1 MSEID
6 YQSSIK
12 DLRQDFT
19 KDLLAAVSL
28 EDLESLDN
36 KYLGRK
42 TGLLNNVL
50 KTLKDLDAEQKKV
63 LGPLA
68 NDLRDYMEKAL
79 AAKTDELK
87 ALSWKEQIGKDKID
101 LTLPLVKDEK
111 GHYHPNTIVQREI
124 EKIFAQMGFLVL
136 DGPELESEFYNF
148 DGLNVPATHPAR
160 EDQDTFWLDN
170 GLLLRS
176 QTSSVQVRAMR
187 KYGAPLRCIVPG
199 RVFRNENVDASHEH
213 TFYQLEGMMI
223 GKEVSV
229 ANLIAMMKTLLSTV
243 FGQDDIKVRLRPG
256 YFPFVEPGFELDM
269 QCTLCHGAGCPVCK
283 QSGWIEVLPCGMI
296 HPNVLKAGGVDPDE
310 YIGFAFGLGL
320 TRLVM
325 LKYNIDNIRLLQ
337 GGDLRFLKQF

>member
-12 DLRQDFT
+12 ELRQNFT
-19 KDLLAAVSL
+19 KDLLAASDL
-28 EDLESLDN
+28 EDLEALDN

-50 KTLKDLDAEQKKV
+50 KTLKNLDVEQKKV

-68 NDLRDYMEKAL
+68 NDLREYMEKAL
-79 AAKTDELK
+79 SAKTDELK
-87 ALSWKEQIGKDKID
+87 ELVWKEQISKDKID
-101 LTLPLVKDEK
+101 LTLPLVKDEL
-111 GHYHPNTIVQREI
+111 GHYHPNTIIQREI
-124 EKIFAQMGFLVL
+124 EKIFSQMGFLVL

-187 KYGAPLRCIVPG
+187 HYGAPLRCIVPG

-223 GKEVSV
+223 GKDVSV
-229 ANLIAMMKTLLSTV
+229 ANLIAMMKTLLSAV
-243 FGQDDIKVRLRPG
+243 FGEKDIKVRLRPG

-337 GGDLRFLKQF
+337 SGDLRFLKQF

>member
-1 MSEID
+1 MSEND
-6 YQSSIK
+6 YQSSVK
-12 DLRQDFT
+12 KLRQEFT
-19 KDLLAAVSL
+19 KDLLAADSL
-28 EDLESLDN
+28 EALELLDN

-42 TGLLNNVL
+42 TGLLNNIL
-50 KTLKDLDAEQKKV
+50 KTLKDLDVEEKKV

-68 NDLRDYMEKAL
+68 NELRDYMEKAL
-79 AAKTDELK
+79 ATKKDELK
-87 ALSWKEQIGKDKID
+87 EIVWKEQISKEKID

-111 GHYHPNTIVQREI
+111 GTYHPNTIVQREI
-124 EKIFAQMGFLVL
+124 EKLFTQMGFLVL

-148 DGLNVPATHPAR
+148 DGLNIPETHPAR

-187 KYGAPLRCIVPG
+187 QYGAPLRCIVPG

-223 GKEVSV
+223 GKDVSV
-229 ANLIAMMKTLLSTV
+229 ANLIAMMKTLLSAV
-243 FGQDDIKVRLRPG
+243 FSEKDIKVRLRPG

-269 QCTLCHGAGCPVCK
+269 QCTLCHGVGCPVCK
-283 QSGWIEVLPCGMI
+283 QRGWIEVLPCGMI

-337 GGDLRFLKQF
+337 SGDLRFLKQF

>member
-1 MSEID
+1 MSEKD
-6 YQSSIK
+6 YQSSVK
-12 DLRQDFT
+12 KLRKDFT
-19 KDLLAAVSL
+19 ADLLAAGNL
-28 EDLESLDN
+28 DDLEALDN

-50 KTLKDLDAEQKKV
+50 KTLKDLDVEQKKV

-68 NDLRDYMEKAL
+68 NELRDYMEKAL
-79 AAKTDELK
+79 ESKREELK
-87 ALSWKEQIGKDKID
+87 ELLWNEQSEKEKID

-124 EKIFAQMGFLVL
+124 ENLFAQMGFLVL

-199 RVFRNENVDASHEH
+199 RVFRNENVDASHDH
-213 TFYQLEGMMI
+213 TFYQLEGMMV

-229 ANLIAMMKTLLSTV
+229 ANLIAMMKTLLSVV
-243 FGQDDIKVRLRPG
+243 FGNKDIKVRLRPG

-296 HPNVLKAGGVDPDE
+296 HPNVLKAGGLNSDE
-310 YIGFAFGLGL
+310 YVGFAFGLGL

-337 GGDLRFLKQF
+337 SGDSRFLNQF

>member
-1 MSEID
+1 MSDKD

-12 DLRQDFT
+12 KLRQDFT
-19 KDLLAAVSL
+19 KDLLAAEGL
-28 EDLESLDN
+28 ETLDDLDN

-50 KTLKDLDAEQKKV
+50 KTLKDLDVEQKKV

-68 NDLRDYMEKAL
+68 NELRDYMEKAL
-79 AAKTDELK
+79 ESKKDELK
-87 ALSWKEQIGKDKID
+87 EISWKEQISKEKID

-111 GHYHPNTIVQREI
+111 GNYHPNTIVQREI
-124 EKIFAQMGFLVL
+124 EKLFARMGFLVL

-170 GLLLRS
+170 GFLLRS

-187 KYGAPLRCIVPG
+187 QYGAPLRCIVPG

-229 ANLIAMMKTLLSTV
+229 ANLIAMMKTLLAAV
-243 FGQDDIKVRLRPG
+243 FGKEDIKVRLRPG

-296 HPNVLKAGGVDPDE
+296 HPNVLKAGGIDSDE
-310 YIGFAFGLGL
+310 YVGFAFGLGL

-337 GGDLRFLKQF
+337 SGDLRFLKQF